1 MEIKYTS
8 PPFSN
13 FEENPFEFYPDE
25 DKFYA
30 FGLFK
35 YTYGYWEIIRNEL
48 RNSQHFMFNWVVQT
62 RSVIDI

>member
-1 MEIKYTS
+1 MLAKKCGKDKNFTFQDIEIKYFDKQETD
-8 PPFSN
+8 

-35 YTYGYWEIIRNEL
+35 YTYGYWDIIRNEL
-48 RNSQHFMFNWVVQT
+48 RNS
-62 RSVIDI
+62 